1 MAVKKLAQ
9 LTSEGEK
16 PSGELVT
23 GTWPGTLLRRGSR
36 GEDVE
41 QIQFWLSELSEYNDI
56 PDLAV
61 DGIFGAGTEAS
72 VRAFQRLY
80 GLTVDGIVGQSTW
93 DAIYHEY
100 ASMESDNS
108 PEAGGNA
115 GTYPGTAM
123 TVGSTGDAVRRAQFW
138 LRIISRSNS
147 AIPTITADGVFGA
160 ATERAVR
167 AFQQFYGLSVDGI
180 IGRATWNK
188 LYEVY
193 TDIANGLLGPGERPG
208 TYPGST
214 LRVGST
220 GRSVKE
226 VQYYLFLLSAYYPS
240 IPEIQFDG
248 VFGRA
253 TEQAVRAYQ
262 TLMGLPV
269 DGVVGPDT
277 WASIY
282 ARITTLRTVDGPVQA
297 FRVFRYPGYELKEGV
312 DGDMTRFVQFLLSY
326 ISLFFDDITP
336 IGALDGVFGPELT
349 RAVESFQSAFGLP
362 VTGVVDET
370 TWNALVIVYLSY
382 ASDAGEGDTPE
393 GEYPGYVMTL
403 GSAGIS
409 VRRLQR
415 YMNAIAARYCFAGFV
430 PDTGIFDEQT
440 VYAVQLFQQGFGL
453 PATGLV
459 DKATYEAIYQYYLMD
474 AADEEG

>member
-1 MAVKKLAQ
+1 M
-9 LTSEGEK
+9 
-16 PSGELVT
+16 
-23 GTWPGTLLRRGSR
+23 
-36 GEDVE
+36 
-41 QIQFWLSELSEYNDI
+41 
-56 PDLAV
+56 
-61 DGIFGAGTEAS
+61 
-72 VRAFQRLY
+72 
-80 GLTVDGIVGQSTW
+80 GQSTW

-208 TYPGST
+208 TYPGSP

-262 TLMGLPV
+262 TLMGLSV

-312 DGDMTRFVQFLLSY
+312 DGDMTRFRTVPALLHQPVLRRHHPHRGTGRRVRPRTHPCGGKLSKRLWPARNRRSGRNHMERPGYCLSFLML
-326 ISLFFDDITP
+326 P
-336 IGALDGVFGPELT
+336 T
-349 RAVESFQSAFGLP
+349 RAEGRHAGGRVPRLCDD
-362 VTGVVDET
+362 TGFRRHLGAPPA
-370 TWNALVIVYLSY
+370 ALYERDCRALLFCRFC
-382 ASDAGEGDTPE
+382 AGHRHFRRADRLRRTA
-393 GEYPGYVMTL
+393 V
-403 GSAGIS
+403 SAG
-409 VRRLQR
+409 LWP
-415 YMNAIAARYCFAGFV
+415 ARHRPCR
-430 PDTGIFDEQT
+430 QSN
-440 VYAVQLFQQGFGL
+440 L
-453 PATGLV
+453 
-459 DKATYEAIYQYYLMD
+459 
-474 AADEEG
+474 